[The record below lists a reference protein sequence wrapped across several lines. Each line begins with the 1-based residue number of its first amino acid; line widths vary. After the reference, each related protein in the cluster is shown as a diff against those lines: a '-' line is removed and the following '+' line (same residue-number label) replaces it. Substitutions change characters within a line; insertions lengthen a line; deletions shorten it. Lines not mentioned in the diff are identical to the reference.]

1 MPYPEMM
8 RESLRLLEAS
18 RPARMKEVFPRMS
31 PEEKTDL
38 LHSFHPDFRPEGM
51 RELAVG
57 PNAGDRV
64 PHEFAD
70 QLEAKSRID
79 PRKIDLSRIDYDVD
93 VLVIGGGGGG
103 STAALIAQ
111 EHGAKVLLTTK
122 LRHGDSNTTMAEGGI
137 AASSLPHDNPYLHY
151 LDTMG
156 GGRYMNKPELVK
168 ALVLDAPLVLDW
180 LMKLGVMFDRDKTG
194 SLICSLA
201 GGQSR
206 RRIHSAKDYSGL
218 EMMRVV
224 RDECRNRDIQV
235 LEFSPAVELLKDENG
250 QCAGAILYNFDTDS
264 YLVVRARCVV
274 MATGGI
280 GRLHIQGFPT
290 TNHYGATADGLVI
303 SYRAGARLLYM
314 DAIQYHPSGA
324 AWPEQMLGWLCTE
337 ALRGT
342 GSHLV
347 NVEGKRF
354 INELETRDA
363 TSSGILREVDHR
375 KKGIKTPAGNE
386 GVWVDT
392 PIIDMIGGQGKIH
405 RLFAGLERRFKD
417 YGIDMTK
424 EPLLVYPTQHYQ
436 NGGVEMMDDSGRS
449 SLPNLFIAGEV
460 GGGVQGRNRL
470 GGNSLVDIFVFGRR
484 AGKAAAEQ
492 AKGVKPGKL
501 TLEHVGDYH
510 RLLEQAGIRPERVSP
525 LLLPDYTTVH
535 TPVRPEPAD
544 AGDQLLEPTGG
555 RR

>member
-8 RESLRLLEAS
+8 RQSLRLLEAS
-18 RPARMKEVFPRMS
+18 RAERMKEVFPRMT

-38 LHSFHPDFRPEGM
+38 LHAFHPDFRAEGM
-51 RELAVG
+51 REIAVG
-57 PNAGDRV
+57 PNRGDRT

-70 QLEAKSRID
+70 QLEARSRID
-79 PRKIDLSRIDYDVD
+79 PGRIDLTHVDYDVD

-103 STAALIAQ
+103 STAALLAR
-111 EHGAKVLLTTK
+111 ENGASVLLATK
-122 LRHGDSNTTMAEGGI
+122 LRHGDANTTMAEGGI
-137 AASSLPHDNPYLHY
+137 AASSQRHDNPYLHY

-156 GGRYMNKPELVK
+156 GGRYMNKPELVR
-168 ALVLDAPLVLDW
+168 ALVMDAPHVLDW
-180 LMKLGVMFDRDKTG
+180 LLKLGVMFDREKDGT
-194 SLICSLA
+194 LICSLA

-218 EMMRVV
+218 EMMRVL
-224 RDECRNRDIQV
+224 RDECRNKGINV
-235 LEFSPAVELLKDENG
+235 LEFSPAVELIKDEHG
-250 QCAGAILYNFDTDS
+250 QCAGAVLYNYDTDQ
-264 YLVVRARCVV
+264 YLVVRAKCVV

-342 GSHLV
+342 GAHLV

-363 TSSGILREVDHR
+363 TSSGIIREVNGR
-375 KKGIKTPAGNE
+375 NKGIRTPAGNE
-386 GVWVDT
+386 GVWLDT
-392 PIIDMIGGQGKIH
+392 PMIDMLGGQGKVH
-405 RLFAGLERRFKD
+405 RLFAGLERRFNSYD
-417 YGIDMTK
+417 IDMTR
-424 EPLLVYPTQHYQ
+424 EPLFVYPTQHYQ

-449 SLPNLFIAGEV
+449 GVQNLFMAGEV

-492 AKGVKPGKL
+492 AKEVKLGRL
-501 TLEHVGDYH
+501 TLEHVTQYH
-510 RLLEQAGIRPERVSP
+510 RQLDEAGIAAGRLSP
-525 LLLPDYTTVH
+525 LLLPDYTTV
-535 TPVRPEPAD
+535 ESA
-544 AGDQLLEPTGG
+544 E
-555 RR
+555 RRDHVAI